1 MNTLSLPFNLGNQ
14 SLNRKRSLYR
24 VYYPSLKIIKFIAIV
39 LIIAFASI
47 YLFQINHIVVNLY
60 KISQLESEVKQ
71 LSFDNQQLELS
82 LANSGQ
88 TTNFSQLAQKF
99 NFEKINKIY
108 YIREDGN
115 RIVER

>member
-1 MNTLSLPFNLGNQ
+1 MHTLSLNLNINSQ
-14 SLNRKRSLYR
+14 MVRTRTHR
-24 VYYPSLKIIKFIAIV
+24 VYHPSLKIVQITTIISIIIFI
-39 LIIAFASI
+39 SI
-47 YLFQINHIVVNLY
+47 YLSQINHVAVNLY
-60 KISQLESEVKQ
+60 EISQLESKIKK
-71 LSFDNQQLELS
+71 LSFANQQLELS

-88 TTNFSQLAQKF
+88 QTDLAQLAQKF